1 MSLDPLPTSGVA
13 EKVSQVSDD
22 QENART
28 STPDVFSILGTR
40 SDLTAGRGVRYRHGI
55 LPEGFFGTETFSS
68 DGKRC
73 RNGKWAGEIFFFSG
87 ATPPEGCDEADGAT
101 VDPTTADEKYLYL
114 ARGMGVSE
122 TATFAKPNAR
132 GRVLV
137 GKAASGTF
145 VTLRATGGAETASDA
160 VNVSGSVT
168 LTTANL
174 PPHSHPLTDPGHFH
188 TTPANMSSSGA
199 VYWAGGANGSAVS
212 QNTDSKL
219 TGITIGDTGSGTS
232 FSTGGSDTVVV
243 STLQPYLILLACVAL

>member
-1 MSLDPLPTSGVA
+1 MSLDPLPASGVA

-68 DGKRC
+68 GGKRC
-73 RNGKWAGEIFFFSG
+73 RNGKWAGEIFYFSG
-87 ATPPEGCDEADGAT
+87 ATPPEGCEEADGAT

-132 GRVLV
+132 GCVLV
-137 GKAASGTF
+137 GKATSGTF
-145 VTLRATGGAETASDA
+145 VTLRATGGAETASDS
-160 VNVSGSVT
+160 VS
-168 LTTANL
+168 
-174 PPHSHPLTDPGHFH
+174 
-188 TTPANMSSSGA
+188 
-199 VYWAGGANGSAVS
+199 
-212 QNTDSKL
+212 
-219 TGITIGDTGSGTS
+219 ISGTS
-232 FSTGGSDTVVV
+232 GAESSHTHGAGSYAVSLPSNADHDAGNLTETKVLPQSVSVTGTSAAGSSHSHSISGSDTVVV
-243 STLQPYLILLACVAL
+243 STLQPYIVLLACVAL